1 MPNITEQLLRPCEV
15 YRKLRIS
22 KSKFYRIQSRLIA
35 AGMKRV
41 KIDGNNKFLESSI
54 DEMIRKAAESEMPLV

>member
-1 MPNITEQLLRPCEV
+1 MQKTSEQLLRPTEV

-54 DEMIRKAAESEMPLV
+54 DEMIRRAAETETPIC